1 MILKRWML
9 AAILIFCGINVCL
22 AQQDNSYVKPD
33 DVPNATYFL
42 PIHPDSVSPEF
53 TDDLIQWEWGK
64 TQRDTKRGEKAI
76 REQQNASNVMRGIL
90 AEVLE
95 LSEISNDK
103 TPALSKLLEKCYNTG
118 GLSTQ
123 NAKDYYMRSRPFMM
137 MNEQAW
143 GECGNEEEMRHEGS
157 FPSYHTAFGWA
168 VSLAFAEMWPALQDT
183 ILCRGFEFGENQI
196 IAGANWQSDVNAGYL
211 CGAAIIARAHC
222 NPEFEADIAAARAE
236 YAQLKGLSADYD
248 PVEGVDVPH
257 GEKFLNDPVDTASYR
272 YISDLTLYWH
282 AFPQRT
288 TERGKQAAEEAEYSV
303 SMMQKVFREAMN
315 LPLSDEG
322 TPKITALIAAV
333 LEKSSE
339 TADRLKPIR
348 FRKRPFVQLGQPS
361 FVPGDEE
368 KERGKSSFP
377 SGHTNLGWTEALV
390 LAEVAPDCQ
399 NEILRRGYQYGYNR
413 LIVGYHWFTDI
424 EATRM
429 LSSGLVARLHADPV
443 FRQLIADAQAEY
455 AHLTGTTTLSSPLKE
470 DKRGTAYRLDGMPA
484 KDGTFGI
491 VIEEGKKIMK
501 R

>member
-33 DVPNATYFL
+33 DVPIATYFL

-118 GLSTQ
+118 GLSTLK
-123 NAKDYYMRSRPFMM
+123 AKDYYMRSRPFMM

-143 GECGNEEEMRHEGS
+143 GECGNEEEIRHEGS

-222 NPEFEADIAAARAE
+222 NPEFEADIAAARA
-236 YAQLKGLSADYD
+236 AAI
-248 PVEGVDVPH
+248 
-257 GEKFLNDPVDTASYR
+257 AS
-272 YISDLTLYWH
+272 S
-282 AFPQRT
+282 
-288 TERGKQAAEEAEYSV
+288 
-303 SMMQKVFREAMN
+303 
-315 LPLSDEG
+315 
-322 TPKITALIAAV
+322 
-333 LEKSSE
+333 
-339 TADRLKPIR
+339 
-348 FRKRPFVQLGQPS
+348 
-361 FVPGDEE
+361 
-368 KERGKSSFP
+368 
-377 SGHTNLGWTEALV
+377 
-390 LAEVAPDCQ
+390 
-399 NEILRRGYQYGYNR
+399 
-413 LIVGYHWFTDI
+413 
-424 EATRM
+424 
-429 LSSGLVARLHADPV
+429 
-443 FRQLIADAQAEY
+443 
-455 AHLTGTTTLSSPLKE
+455 
-470 DKRGTAYRLDGMPA
+470 
-484 KDGTFGI
+484 
-491 VIEEGKKIMK
+491 
-501 R
+501 